1 MRSLNL
7 PFLIRSAYIS
17 CHTQRNNVNNEL
29 QQQNDRLKITINA
42 LNTHFPGMWS
52 SFMHNDHQPH
62 CEQRTNAK
70 SSCKHNIQKC
80 HQQFPHQNPL
90 RKSTE
95 RLPFSNWFHFVCKSK
110 IIDSIARRVE
120 VVIEIASAAS
130 IYKQHTI
137 KCEREREREMIM
149 LLMRK
154 FAVLSAQS
162 ADGSTQSKYESSIYY
177 ILHLC
182 AIEQR

>member
-137 KCEREREREMIM
+137 KCERERERDDHAADAEICC
-149 LLMRK
+149 
-154 FAVLSAQS
+154 AQCS
-162 ADGSTQSKYESSIYY
+162 VGRWQHAKQIRIQH
-177 ILHLC
+177 ILHFAPL
-182 AIEQR
+182 RH